1 MSPVRVDLHIHSTAS
16 DGRWYPEQLV
26 EQVAQTGIDLFAV
39 ADHDTVDS
47 VRPAER
53 LAVERGI
60 DFIRAVEI
68 NATIEGQ
75 NVHILGYGITPEDP
89 DLQELLAR
97 NRDKMAEVDH
107 RSIQTLIDA
116 GYAVSHEAC
125 EAYKDDPSRGGWP
138 ALNYL
143 IDEGLCSGVKDFF
156 GQLFAG
162 DMAIQFPDFGAPDEA
177 VRTIHAAGGIAI
189 WAHPSFAIRNG
200 NAALLPKLVDC
211 GIAGFECYSPYH
223 TADEIAYFAG
233 YCQTRG
239 LLITA
244 GSDCHG
250 GFVGRALGQPEA
262 YLDDLELGPIAERVV
277 R

>member
-1 MSPVRVDLHIHSTAS
+1 MSAVRVDLHIHSTAS

-26 EQVAQTGIDLFAV
+26 EQVAQTGIGLFAV

-53 LAVERGI
+53 LAMERGMA
-60 DFIRAVEI
+60 FIRAVEI

-89 DLQELLAR
+89 ALQKMLAENRDRMHEVDLQ
-97 NRDKMAEVDH
+97 
-107 RSIQTLIDA
+107 SIQKLIDA
-116 GYAVSHEAC
+116 GYPVSHEAC
-125 EAYKDDPSRGGWP
+125 EAYENDPSRGGWK

-143 IDEGLCSGVKDFF
+143 IDEGICSGVKDFF
-156 GQLFAG
+156 GRLFAG
-162 DMAIQFPDFGAPDEA
+162 DMAISFPDFAAPDDA

-189 WAHPSFAIRNG
+189 CAHPGFAIRSG
-200 NAALLPKLVDC
+200 NVALLKKLVDC
-211 GIAGFECYSPYH
+211 GVAGFECYSPYH
-223 TADEIAYFAG
+223 VADEIDYFLG

-250 GFVGRALGQPEA
+250 GFVDRALGQPEA
-262 YLDDLELGPIAERVV
+262 YLDDLELGPIAEMIVC
-277 R
+277 

>member
-26 EQVAQTGIDLFAV
+26 EQVAQTGIGLFAV

-47 VRPAER
+47 VRPAEH
-53 LAVERGI
+53 LAVERGLS
-60 DFIRAVEI
+60 FIRAVEI

-89 DLQELLAR
+89 GLQELLTY
-97 NRDKMAEVDH
+97 NRDKMHEVDR
-107 RSIQTLIDA
+107 RSIQKLIDA

-125 EAYKDDPSRGGWP
+125 EAYENDPSRGGWK

-143 IDEGLCSGVKDFF
+143 IDEGICSGVKDFF
-156 GQLFAG
+156 GRLFAG
-162 DMAIQFPDFGAPDEA
+162 DMAIQFPDFCAPDEV
-177 VRTIHAAGGIAI
+177 VRTIHGAGGIAI
-189 WAHPSFAIRNG
+189 CAHPSFAIRNS
-200 NAALLPKLVDC
+200 NETLLDKLVDC
-211 GIAGFECYSPYH
+211 GVAGLECYSPYH
-223 TADEIAYFAG
+223 EADAIVRFVQFCRE
-233 YCQTRG
+233 RG

-250 GFVGRALGQPEA
+250 GFVDRALGQPEA
-262 YLDDLELGPIAERVV
+262 YLEDLEIGPLAEMIV